1 MNYRD
6 KIKKAIECPQFGNSR
21 YGEWGA
27 LRYEQRVLIKKLL
40 DELDSADECI
50 LRLDGENQKLKEDI
64 SFCLKSIEQEM
75 KMSIDSRTR
84 QEMKSCF
91 QILKEWS
98 DK

>member
-40 DELDSADECI
+40 AKIDYKKTNKINTYQIINSC
-50 LRLDGENQKLKEDI
+50 RLEDAY
-64 SFCLKSIEQEM
+64 FLQHRFLC
-75 KMSIDSRTR
+75 
-84 QEMKSCF
+84 
-91 QILKEWS
+91 
-98 DK
+98 